1 MNLWDL
7 LNKEEEVAFATAVST
22 PNSSLN
28 FGQPLFSKD
37 SKKPRVTVKRRRKTN
52 KDGRRDR
59 AEAPRRDRPAPPK
72 RPRPSSGGGSSS
84 GGGINK
90 PRPSGGGLSLPGG
103 GGGGKGCGLS
113 PAMMILVVLGLLA
126 CGVLT
131 LCSGGLGSL
140 TEGLSE
146 LDTGGGLATQ
156 PDFSDPGF
164 DQSTDELPQFNNDP
178 LPTLS
183 SSGPSDQ
190 TWTIMLYQDA
200 DDKILE
206 QDIFL
211 DLNEA
216 ERVGSSANVNIVAQL
231 DRYTGGF
238 SGDGN
243 WSSARRYFITR
254 DNNLQAISSELIED
268 LGEVN
273 MADGQTLVDFVTWAA
288 NEYPADKY
296 VLIMSDHGIGWPGG
310 WTDPD
315 PAVPTDRSLPITAA
329 LGNDLYLMEIDQA
342 LADIRA
348 QTNIDQFELIGMD
361 ACLMGGIEI
370 FSALAPHARY
380 AVASQE
386 VEPALGWAYAGF
398 LEQLTA
404 NPGVNGADLGRFI
417 IETYINE
424 DQRIL
429 DPQERAGLMG
439 GGNPLGGLFGLFGGS
454 SGGST
459 ASPQQLVRQMEQNI
473 TLTAVDLAQIP
484 PLVDSINDLSLSLTN
499 DNQQL
504 VAQTR
509 TYAQSFTS
517 VFGSNVPPSYIDLG
531 HFAQLLARNSNNGQ
545 VDQAVNGVLS
555 AINNAV
561 IAERHG
567 PNKPGSTGV
576 SIYFPNSQL
585 YGNPITGPQS
595 YTAVA
600 DTFSDASLWD
610 DFLAF
615 HYTGQPFN
623 AGDIGPAIP
632 TAAVRGPGAGNVT
645 IGPIVASSNEA
656 SPDQPVLLSAE
667 IDGDNVGYVKL
678 FVGFFDQSE
687 NSILVIDSDYLES
700 ADTQEVGGLFYPVW
714 PDEAFVM
721 DFEWEPVVFGVSD
734 GNETIVTHFTPQ
746 TYGASFEEATY
757 TVDGVYIYGDGE
769 QRVARLIFQDGVLL
783 QVVGFNNSDGTGG
796 PREIIPQAG
805 DSFTILERWL
815 DLDANG
821 NIEEAVSLEAGTLTF
836 TDQTFIWVD
845 LDAAAGTYVVGFI
858 AEDFDGGQY
867 PTYTQ
872 ITVR

>member
-1 MNLWDL
+1 MNFWDF
-7 LNKEEEVAFATAVST
+7 LNNHEEAVPVTVVSAAGSKT
-22 PNSSLN
+22 H
-28 FGQPLFSKD
+28 FGQPLFAKD
-37 SKKPRVTVKRRRKTN
+37 SKGKPRVTVQRRRKSN
-52 KDGRRDR
+52 RDGQRDR
-59 AEAPRRDRPAPPK
+59 AQAPSRK
-72 RPRPSSGGGSSS
+72 RPSAPKRPSSGSSGGSGGSS
-84 GGGINK
+84 GGGGYK
-90 PRPSGGGLSLPGG
+90 PRPSGSGMSLPGG
-103 GGGGKGCGLS
+103 GGGKTSCLGIGIIG
-113 PAMMILVVLGLLA
+113 IVLLFLLF
-126 CGVLT
+126 
-131 LCSGGLGSL
+131 SGGLSGLLGGDSA
-140 TEGLSE
+140 TESQPVFT
-146 LDTGGGLATQ
+146 DTDTNTTSSQSSQ
-156 PDFSDPGF
+156 PS
-164 DQSTDELPQFNNDP
+164 NDP

-183 SSGPSDQ
+183 STGPSDQ

-200 DDKILE
+200 DDKVLE
-206 QDIFL
+206 EDIFL

-216 ERVGSSANVNIVAQL
+216 ERIGSSENVQIVAQL

-243 WSSARRYFITR
+243 WSTARRYFITR
-254 DNNLQAISSELIED
+254 DNNLQTISSELIED

-315 PAVPTDRSLPITAA
+315 PVVPTDRSLPITAA

-361 ACLMGGIEI
+361 ACLMGGVEI

-417 IETYINE
+417 VDSYIKD

-429 DPQERAGLMG
+429 DPEARAGLLG
-439 GGNPLGGLFGLFGGS
+439 GGNPLGGLFGLFGG
-454 SGGST
+454 GST
-459 ASPQQLVRQMEQNI
+459 SSASPEQLVRQMEQNI

-484 PLVDSINDLSLSLTN
+484 PLVDSINELSLALTN
-499 DNQQL
+499 DNQSTI
-504 VAQTR
+504 AQTR

-531 HFAQLLARNSNNGQ
+531 HFAELLASNSNNSQ
-545 VDQAVNGVLS
+545 VDQAVDGVLS
-555 AINNAV
+555 AIDQAV

-600 DTFSDASLWD
+600 NTFTNASLWD
-610 DFLAF
+610 DYLAF
-615 HYTGQPFN
+615 HYTGEPFN
-623 AGDIGPAIP
+623 AGDVGAAIP
-632 TAAVRGPGAGNVT
+632 TTAVRGPGAGNITVA
-645 IGPIVASSNEA
+645 PITASSNEA
-656 SPDQPVLLSAE
+656 SPDNPVLLTTE
-667 IDGDNVGYVKL
+667 IDGDNVGYIKL
-678 FVGFFDQSE
+678 FVGFLDQNE

-700 ADTQEVGGLFYPVW
+700 ADTQEVGGLYYPVW
-714 PDEAFVM
+714 PDEAFIL
-721 DFEWEPVVFGVSD
+721 DFEWEPIVFAISD
-734 GNETIVTHFTPQ
+734 GNETLVTHFTPQ
-746 TYGASFEEATY
+746 TYGESFEDATY
-757 TVDGVYIYGDGE
+757 TVDGVYTYSDGE

-783 QVVGFNNSDGTGG
+783 QVIGFNNADGTGG
-796 PREIIPQAG
+796 PREIIPQTG
-805 DSFTILERWL
+805 DTFTILERWL
-815 DLDANG
+815 DLDASG
-821 NIEEAVSLEAGTLTF
+821 NVTETVTLEAGTLTF
-836 TDQTFIWVD
+836 TDQTLIWID
-845 LDAAAGTYVVGFI
+845 LDAAAGAYVVGFI
-858 AEDFDGGQY
+858 VEDFDGNQF